1 MNPELWAE
9 VRRLAAIEKLSKS
22 AIAARLRID
31 RRTVRR
37 ALACDQT
44 PTAKLVGP
52 KPSKLDP
59 FKSYLQ
65 NRLKE
70 YPELSGAKLLIELRR
85 MSYPGGYSQ
94 LKEYLAALRPKANE
108 TFLRI
113 ETLPGEQAQ
122 VDWANCGSIQI
133 GSALRKLSAFVMV
146 LSYSRMIYVEFT
158 LSQCLE
164 DFLTA
169 HINAFRFFKGIPK
182 KILYDNLKTVVL
194 SRVGRDIRFNPK
206 FVDFAGYHLFEPV
219 PCAPGKGNEK
229 GKVENGIKYIRTSC
243 LAGYAVTSWPDLQS
257 HSALW
262 RDEVANIRIHGTTRA
277 RPIDRFDLELP
288 LLQSLPPKDYDAS
301 IILPVKA
308 NNQAF
313 VLFDVNAYSV
323 PWELSSKSLTLKA
336 TAHEINVFD
345 RDKLVASHG
354 RSYEKHLYFEKP
366 EHRKGL
372 LASRKAATSA
382 KLYGEFLSLGE
393 LANSYLNG
401 LLHAELHLPYHLQ
414 KINEMV
420 GLYGKTEVLQAL
432 DHALKFNAFGAAYIQ
447 NIIVQQRA
455 GRGLAS
461 TPPIQIIR
469 KPQWTQISVEDQDLS
484 VYDDLFHFPDEPKN

>member
-1 MNPELWAE
+1 M
-9 VRRLAAIEKLSKS
+9 
-22 AIAARLRID
+22 
-31 RRTVRR
+31 
-37 ALACDQT
+37 
-44 PTAKLVGP
+44 
-52 KPSKLDP
+52 
-59 FKSYLQ
+59 
-65 NRLKE
+65 
-70 YPELSGAKLLIELRR
+70 
-85 MSYPGGYSQ
+85 
-94 LKEYLAALRPKANE
+94 
-108 TFLRI
+108 
-113 ETLPGEQAQ
+113 
-122 VDWANCGSIQI
+122 
-133 GSALRKLSAFVMV
+133 
-146 LSYSRMIYVEFT
+146 
-158 LSQCLE
+158 
-164 DFLTA
+164 
-169 HINAFRFFKGIPK
+169 
-182 KILYDNLKTVVL
+182 
-194 SRVGRDIRFNPK
+194 
-206 FVDFAGYHLFEPV
+206 
-219 PCAPGKGNEK
+219 
-229 GKVENGIKYIRTSC
+229 
-243 LAGYAVTSWPDLQS
+243 
-257 HSALW
+257 
-262 RDEVANIRIHGTTRA
+262 
-277 RPIDRFDLELP
+277 
-288 LLQSLPPKDYDAS
+288 PPKDYDAS

-336 TAHEINVFD
+336 TAHDINVFD

-393 LANSYLNG
+393 LAKSYLNG